1 MLLAMNSVCKIEV
14 ILKFF
19 FNKERK
25 PNVHQAPAE
34 PRRGR
39 SKDKELIV
47 RVPVIQREEP
57 LCPMPESEYES
68 PL

>member
-1 MLLAMNSVCKIEV
+1 M
-14 ILKFF
+14 
-19 FNKERK
+19 
-25 PNVHQAPAE
+25 HQAPAE

-39 SKDKELIV
+39 SEDKELIV

>member
-1 MLLAMNSVCKIEV
+1 MLFAMNSACKIKV
-14 ILKFF
+14 IFKFF
-19 FNKERK
+19 FNKKRK

-34 PRRGR
+34 LQRGR
-39 SKDKELIV
+39 SEDKELIV
-47 RVPVIQREEP
+47 CVPVIQREEP